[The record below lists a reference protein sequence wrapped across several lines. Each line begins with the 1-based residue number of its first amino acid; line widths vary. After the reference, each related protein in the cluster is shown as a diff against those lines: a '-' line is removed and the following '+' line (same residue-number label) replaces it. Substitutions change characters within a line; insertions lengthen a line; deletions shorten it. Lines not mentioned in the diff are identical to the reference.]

1 VPVDWDDTR
10 VLEAEPGDYVT
21 IARKAKDKD
30 EWYLGAI
37 TDEHSRT
44 GTVPLDFLDGDGTY
58 VATVYG
64 DAADAHWR
72 RIPWRTRSAVVGGE
86 KHCAQTEAC
95 AGGGAAVSIKP
106 AGGDD
111 DEACVNTESKSR
123 VKW

>member
-1 VPVDWDDTR
+1 VDWDDTR

-44 GTVPLDFLDGDGTY
+44 GTVPLDFLDGAGAY

-64 DAADAHWR
+64 DAADAHWEKNPMAYTIGR
-72 RIPWRTRSAVVGGE
+72 WLVNGGTVL
-86 KHCAQTEAC
+86 KLKLA
-95 AGGGAAVSIKP
+95 AGGGAAVSIRP
-106 AGGDD
+106 AGGD
-111 DEACVNTESKSR
+111 EEGLR
-123 VKW
+123 EYRGEE